1 MPRAVKLVRRLVRSA
16 FEVTHAVAADYSQKR
31 ISILAA
37 ALAYYV
43 FLALLPFLLV
53 LLAAAGYILGH
64 FGHHIDVV
72 SRALDRALPSTDLH
86 IKQQL
91 NTLVAHRAALGG
103 LGLLGLFWSASN
115 ALAILGQAL
124 RIVWGVKRRTFLMA
138 RLRALGLLLLAVLL
152 LPISILVT
160 SSLPVI
166 SRISRAGAAIHFG
179 EFQFLWHAAAVL
191 VAVALSFVTFLALY
205 RTVPAPQIRL
215 RHIAAAAGFA
225 AVVWELAKRGFTFYL
240 ERFGNFNKVYGPL
253 GAIVVLLLWIYISAV
268 VVLIGAELAQVYSQ
282 RERGDAGDRQTP
294 RADAG
299 AMREVR

>member
-166 SRISRAGAAIHFG
+166 SRISRA
-179 EFQFLWHAAAVL
+179 AAVL